1 MPTRPSSDEDLRH
14 RSRFAAIS
22 HVRLRA
28 YTSVTTGC
36 NTKNAMLCDRSPRR
50 DGPLSRDTAG
60 KHRKGVYGRGDEW
73 RQPRLSLV
81 ACKDRHEGLSSPRRI
96 VTSYAASPTHELQNR
111 DDDRDH
117 DQQEHERA
125 LDIN

>member
-36 NTKNAMLCDRSPRR
+36 KTKNAMLCDRSPRR
-50 DGPLSRDTAG
+50 DDPLSRDTAG
-60 KHRKGVYGRGDEW
+60 KHRMGVYGIVYQW
-73 RQPRLSLV
+73 IQPRLSLF
-81 ACKDRHEGLSSPRRI
+81 ACQDMHQVPSSPKRI
-96 VTSYAASPTHELQNR
+96 LTTYSTSTAIAVPNR
-111 DDDRDH
+111 H
-117 DQQEHERA
+117 H
-125 LDIN
+125 